1 MKFLYFLTMILLL
14 TGITHANAVGF
25 QRISIPDPEDKPIDV
40 GIWYPSS
47 SPVPNQNNTPFRQ
60 ALALEGN
67 LEGTDLPLIV
77 LSHGYGGWMG
87 GHASTALALTK
98 AGYIVVAPTHTGNN
112 YNDESYPPQRWMV
125 DRPRHIKL
133 VIEHILNTW
142 KDAKYVNPTKIGM
155 FGFSAGAYTGLVSS
169 GGIPNIERLI
179 THCNDKPTELVCKL
193 GIDNDFKA
201 SGLENLPKSAW
212 NFDHRIGA
220 TVVVAP
226 GLGFAFDKEALEHVT
241 LPLQLWAGAKDQ
253 NVPPLTNS
261 DIVLASLPVKP
272 DYRLVEN
279 AGHFAFL
286 PPCNPLLE
294 QVNPKI
300 WKMVC
305 LDDPAFNRHNFNK
318 EFNKEIISFFD
329 NNLLSK

>member
-1 MKFLYFLTMILLL
+1 MKFLYILTVILLAN
-14 TGITHANAVGF
+14 GITHVNAAGF
-25 QRISIPDPEDKPIDV
+25 QRISITDPDDKPIDV

-47 SPVPNQNNTPFRQ
+47 SPVPKQNNTPFRQ
-60 ALALEGN
+60 ALALNGKFEGN
-67 LEGTDLPLIV
+67 NLPLVVI
-77 LSHGYGGWMG
+77 SHGYGGWMG
-87 GHASTALALTK
+87 GHASTALAMAK

-112 YNDESYPPQRWMV
+112 YKDESYPPQKWML

-133 VIEHILNTW
+133 VIDYILNNW
-142 KDAKYVNPTKIGM
+142 KESKKVNPTKIGM
-155 FGFSAGAYTGLVSS
+155 FGFSAGAYTALVSS

-179 THCNDKPTELVCKL
+179 THCANKPTELVCNL
-193 GIDNDFKA
+193 GINDDFKV
-201 SGLENLPKSAW
+201 SGLKNLPNSAW

-226 GLGFAFDKEALEHVT
+226 GLGFAFDKKALESVT
-241 LPLQLWAGAKDQ
+241 VPLQLWAGSKDQ

-261 DIVLASLPVKP
+261 DIILAGLPIKP

-294 QVNPKI
+294 EANPKV

-305 LDDPAFNRHNFNK
+305 LDDPSFSRHSFNK
-318 EFNKEIISFFD
+318 EFNKEVISFFD
-329 NNLLSK
+329 NNLLGK